1 MAIFLVV
8 LFLRFWQ
15 KLDFCFP
22 ASLLFYFPVFC
33 FSAFCFSLLLLLCF
47 FAWPIEEKRVR
58 SLAWWFWWFIRGPPL
73 PLHNHLGDLAFL
85 LFYWNFLASG
95 SYQPLLRLSIY
106 QSIYLSIY
114 IYHTVYIY
122 IYRCALLQW
131 NSIFLSARKAEG
143 PVEEVAALPTLAD
156 AEKVSSFKAWG
167 SGGRDAILGV
177 GCSLKNMVKTMGFH
191 RENVGFLGGFHEDLS
206 WDHGISPTKMG
217 DEPMT

>member
-58 SLAWWFWWFIRGPPL
+58 SLAWWFWWFIRAPPL

-114 IYHTVYIY
+114 IYIIQLLYIY
-122 IYRCALLQW
+122 IDVHFCNGTPYFFPLGKLKGQWRRLQRYQLW
-131 NSIFLSARKAEG
+131 QMQKRYQ
-143 PVEEVAALPTLAD
+143 
-156 AEKVSSFKAWG
+156 VS
-167 SGGRDAILGV
+167 RLGV
-177 GCSLKNMVKTMGFH
+177 RVAVMPF
-191 RENVGFLGGFHEDLS
+191 
-206 WDHGISPTKMG
+206 
-217 DEPMT
+217 